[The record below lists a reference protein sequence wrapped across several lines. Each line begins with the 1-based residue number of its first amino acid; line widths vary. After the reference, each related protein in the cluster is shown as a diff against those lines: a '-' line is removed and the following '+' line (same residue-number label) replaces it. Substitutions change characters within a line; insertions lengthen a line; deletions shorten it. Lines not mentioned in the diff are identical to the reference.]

1 VLSAIGQTTDH
12 LVDLAYRISP
22 RPQPREL
29 DALVSLGE
37 SLACAVVAMAVGAL
51 GASAI
56 SLTAGQAGVLTDG
69 RHGNAQLDAIRPHRI
84 LQALNDG
91 NIVMI
96 AGFQGISPQADVT
109 TLGRGGSD
117 ASAVALAAAL
127 GVPSC
132 EIFTDVPGVFTA
144 DPRLVADARQLAALD
159 HDDMLLLSA
168 AGAAVLQPRSVELAV
183 AHDIAIHVRSSFS
196 NAPGTWI
203 RKEKPML
210 EKTRIIGVAHRR
222 QELFYAVRDVS
233 AAAVAAALARRAAVL
248 GAIVRRRDELCF
260 TAPGASE
267 ADVVAALE
275 ADGTSVRVIEDLGS
289 VSVVG
294 TGVGSRPEVA
304 ARVLVVLERL
314 GVDPSLM
321 VSTPGLITC
330 HLPSPTVPAAV
341 CALHDAFEL
350 GRGQP
355 LSVAA

>member
-1 VLSAIGQTTDH
+1 
-12 LVDLAYRISP
+12 
-22 RPQPREL
+22 
-29 DALVSLGE
+29 
-37 SLACAVVAMAVGAL
+37 
-51 GASAI
+51 
-56 SLTAGQAGVLTDG
+56 
-69 RHGNAQLDAIRPHRI
+69 
-84 LQALNDG
+84 
-91 NIVMI
+91 
-96 AGFQGISPQADVT
+96 
-109 TLGRGGSD
+109 
-117 ASAVALAAAL
+117 
-127 GVPSC
+127 
-132 EIFTDVPGVFTA
+132 VFTA

-196 NAPGTWI
+196 NASGTWI

-222 QELFYAVRDVS
+222 QEPFYAVRDVS

-275 ADGTSVRVIEDLGS
+275 ADGTRVRVIEDLGS

-314 GVDPSLM
+314 GIDPSLM

-330 HLPSPTVPAAV
+330 HLPSPMVPAAV

-350 GRGQP
+350 GLVQP
-355 LSVAA
+355 ISVAA